1 MKLDIEQNQ
10 YSVISLKILQCVQ
23 FALTSIATDYIN
35 FKIRLQEFM
44 ETNFS
49 PDIITNASVLKI
61 LDEILPKYEL
71 LIPPKPEFWDYTELL
86 QSDP

>member
-1 MKLDIEQNQ
+1 MNR
-10 YSVISLKILQCVQ
+10 ISTQLYHLEILWCVE
-23 FALTSIATDYIN
+23 FALTSIATDHIN
-35 FKIRLQEFM
+35 FKIELQEFM

-86 QSDP
+86 

>member
-1 MKLDIEQNQ
+1 
-10 YSVISLKILQCVQ
+10 
-23 FALTSIATDYIN
+23 
-35 FKIRLQEFM
+35 M

-86 QSDP
+86 